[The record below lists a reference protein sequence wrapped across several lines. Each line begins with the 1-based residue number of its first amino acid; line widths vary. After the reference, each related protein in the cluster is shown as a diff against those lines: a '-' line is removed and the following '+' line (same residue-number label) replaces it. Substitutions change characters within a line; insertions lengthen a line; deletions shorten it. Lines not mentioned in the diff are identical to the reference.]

1 MPRAA
6 LRLVG
11 AAHHHL
17 LHLVELV
24 NPVEARGVLAGSA
37 SFTAEACTDGRVGE
51 RQGAFRQNL
60 VGVDSHQTHFAGA
73 SEEQIMTTAA
83 R

>member
-11 AAHHHL
+11 AAYHHL

-24 NPVEARGVLAGSA
+24 DPVKPRGVLAGSA
-37 SFTAEACTDGRVGE
+37 SFTAEAGAHRGVSE
-51 RQGAFRQNL
+51 WQGALRQNL

-73 SEEQIMTTAA
+73 REKQIMAA
-83 R
+83 SAR